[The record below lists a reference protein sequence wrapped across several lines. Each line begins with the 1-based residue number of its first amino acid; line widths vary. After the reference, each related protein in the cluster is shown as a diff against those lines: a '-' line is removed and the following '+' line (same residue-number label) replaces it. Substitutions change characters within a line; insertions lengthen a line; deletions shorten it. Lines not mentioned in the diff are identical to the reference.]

1 MSHRQQMQR
10 EIKAAL
16 NAMPQGMTPRD
27 MAQLFANFLVAY
39 DMEGNADEIKVK
51 VDDIIREHFIN
62 EHKDELMEMCA
73 EIDAAMFLAKCQG
86 KNLFN
91 FPNNPSNPQ

>member
-1 MSHRQQMQR
+1 MSHKNAIEKGIYNAVQ
-10 EIKAAL
+10 
-16 NAMPQGMTPRD
+16 AMPKRMEPCD

-51 VDDIIREHFIN
+51 VDDVIRDHFFN

-86 KNLFN
+86 KNLFD